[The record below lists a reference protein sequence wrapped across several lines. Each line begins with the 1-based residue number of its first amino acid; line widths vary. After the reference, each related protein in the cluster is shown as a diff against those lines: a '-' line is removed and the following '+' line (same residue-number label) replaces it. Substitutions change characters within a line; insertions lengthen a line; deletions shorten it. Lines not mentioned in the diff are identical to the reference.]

1 MLLVETQWKQ
11 WLLKLLFIS
20 LNRTLEKQL
29 THALASTRALARIEQ
44 WTNIS
49 PSVPWNKPVF
59 WIYESI
65 IKYPFHLSIFKLYS
79 LQSTLNFDLFVIY
92 PKSKRFTADT
102 NVPCCHLTQH
112 PSRMVKKK
120 KGTPT
125 LGFPLAA
132 KNFGGQPFPW
142 EQALNI
148 LHLRT
153 LKQATHLTS
162 LWPHVSGN
170 RPSRWQPKWMP
181 NITLWTGHHGAS
193 ERSGDPKNNLTI
205 LCPLCRTTVRL
216 PNSTKWTHTMF
227 ETWQKHLW
235 LTQYNLEAEW
245 MQHGWLKTFL

>member
-1 MLLVETQWKQ
+1 M
-11 WLLKLLFIS
+11 
-20 LNRTLEKQL
+20 
-29 THALASTRALARIEQ
+29 
-44 WTNIS
+44 
-49 PSVPWNKPVF
+49 
-59 WIYESI
+59 
-65 IKYPFHLSIFKLYS
+65 
-79 LQSTLNFDLFVIY
+79 IY

-102 NVPCCHLTQH
+102 NVPRCLTQH

-120 KGTPT
+120 KGH
-125 LGFPLAA
+125 PLWDSLLRP
-132 KNFGGQPFPW
+132 KILEVN